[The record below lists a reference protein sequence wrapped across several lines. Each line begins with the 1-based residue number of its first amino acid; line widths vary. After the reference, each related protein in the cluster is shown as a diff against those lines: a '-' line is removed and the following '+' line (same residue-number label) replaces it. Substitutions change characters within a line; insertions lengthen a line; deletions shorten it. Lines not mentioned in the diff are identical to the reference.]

1 MANKAFR
8 FDQHW
13 AGAKSHLAAFLR
25 QGVVRSIA
33 VLVGGTVAAHTITAL
48 SMPISTRLF
57 TPADFSVAAAFSSLV
72 GIFSAAACLRFDMAI
87 PLPEDETEAADL
99 LVLSVLTA
107 LVVALVLSVIIALL
121 PQPVFSMLKQPA
133 LEEWLWLLPAGVMIG
148 GAYLAL
154 QMWFVRLKN
163 FASIASS
170 RIAQSASAAV
180 GQISLGVAGYAPL
193 GLIVGQLLNYG
204 AGSAWLS
211 CVALIKSRVALRSVS
226 VRGIAQA
233 VSKYRRFP
241 LFSTW
246 EALANAASIHAPML
260 LIAALTDTPE
270 AGYLTL
276 AIFLL
281 QMPMALVG
289 NAVGQLYLS
298 QAPDRFREGQLA
310 DYTRATITHLARLSA
325 GPLMLI
331 AVLSPGIFGLVFGPD
346 WDRAGTLAAWMAPW
360 FFMQLLVVPVSTA
373 LHIVSRQQAAMVLQI
388 GGLILRVATVILSLL
403 VAPDVVAE
411 AYALSGLVFYAAY
424 LLVVSRSTGMQ
435 PAEVV
440 GSIARSIPFALLG
453 GLIAWGLLLVASQ
466 VMDV

>member
-1 MANKAFR
+1 MDR
-8 FDQHW
+8 HW
-13 AGAKSHLAAFLR
+13 AGAKSYFATFLR

-107 LVVALVLSVIIALL
+107 LAVAVVLGVTIALL
-121 PQPVFSMLKQPA
+121 PQSVFSLLKQPA
-133 LEEWLWLLPAGVMIG
+133 LEGWLWLLPVGVTIG
-148 GAYLAL
+148 GTYLAL
-154 QMWFVRLKN
+154 QMWFVRHKS
-163 FASIASS
+163 FAGIASS
-170 RIAQSASAAV
+170 RIAQSTSAAV
-180 GQISLGVAGYAPL
+180 GQISLGLAGYAPL
-193 GLIVGQLLNYG
+193 GLIVGQLFNYG
-204 AGSAWLS
+204 AGSAWLG
-211 CVALIKSRVALRSVS
+211 CAVLIKNRVSLRSVS
-226 VRGIAQA
+226 LRGIAQA

-289 NAVGQLYLS
+289 NAVGQIYIS
-298 QAPDRFREGQLA
+298 QAPERFREGQLA
-310 DYTRATITHLARLSA
+310 DYTSVTITHLARLSA

-331 AVLSPGIFGLVFGPD
+331 AVLSPRIFGLVFGPG

-360 FFMQLLVVPVSTA
+360 FFMQLLAVPVSTA
-373 LHIVSRQQAAMVLQI
+373 LHIVGRQQAAMVLQI
-388 GGLILRVATVILSLL
+388 GGLVLRLAAVALSLL
-403 VAPDVVAE
+403 VAMDIVAE
-411 AYALSGLVFYAAY
+411 AYAVSGFVFYAVY
-424 LLVVSRSTGMQ
+424 LFVVGRSTGMRS
-435 PAEVV
+435 AEVI

-453 GLIAWGLLLVASQ
+453 GLMAWGLLLVASQ
-466 VMDV
+466 VFDV